1 MLRAA
6 ARDGMRRPAFY
17 RVEGGEAEMKGAED
31 TGEFTLLNGTNE
43 IKGCF
48 GTLKPCNST

>member
-6 ARDGMRRPAFY
+6 ALDGMRRSAFC
-17 RVEGGEAEMKGAED
+17 RVVGEAEMKDAED

-48 GTLKPCNST
+48 GTLKQCNST